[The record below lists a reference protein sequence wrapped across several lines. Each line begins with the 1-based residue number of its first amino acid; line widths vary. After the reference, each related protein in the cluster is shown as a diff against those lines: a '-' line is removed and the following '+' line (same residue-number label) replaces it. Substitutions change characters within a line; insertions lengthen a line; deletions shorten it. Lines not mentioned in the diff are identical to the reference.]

1 MVPNCPTK
9 KVSHIVFGIHLII
22 GHSRIDNITSVVRT
36 GAGEDII
43 GRM

>member
-9 KVSHIVFGIHLII
+9 KVNHIVFGIHLII
-22 GHSRIDNITSVVRT
+22 GHNLINNIASAIRT
-36 GAGEDII
+36 GAGEDTI